1 MASKEVSPI
10 RVWVFALA
18 ILSILA
24 TLGGVLMA
32 VRDDPFPVLTD
43 RTSGGTACQP
53 VTIGRLVSHP
63 WA

>member
-32 VRDDPFPVLTD
+32 VRDDPFPFLTD
-43 RTSGGTACQP
+43 RTSVGTACRP
-53 VTIGRLVSHP
+53 VTVGSLVSHP
-63 WA
+63 